1 MKISERTEAARSIYQ
16 DTLQTQKGLMK
27 GIRAL
32 SSAAKCFFSS
42 RAVRSWQEQNMPTV
56 SRAST
61 GHETEGA
68 GGTAISERAVA
79 SLGAADKVNSDMVTP
94 EKTEDQALA
103 SLGTADKVESD
114 VTTPEKIE
122 DQTLASSGEV
132 DKVMSDKAKPE
143 DTKEQTEST
152 DDQSSG
158 EPQLLDNSVAKSKR
172 GAGPQKRRPPSRRN
186 VNRQ

>member
-132 DKVMSDKAKPE
+132 DKVRSDKARPE

-152 DDQSSG
+152 DDKSSS
-158 EPQLLDNSVAKSKR
+158 EPELLDNSVAKSKR
-172 GAGPQKRRPPSRRN
+172 SVRPRHRRPPTRT
-186 VNRQ
+186 NRP